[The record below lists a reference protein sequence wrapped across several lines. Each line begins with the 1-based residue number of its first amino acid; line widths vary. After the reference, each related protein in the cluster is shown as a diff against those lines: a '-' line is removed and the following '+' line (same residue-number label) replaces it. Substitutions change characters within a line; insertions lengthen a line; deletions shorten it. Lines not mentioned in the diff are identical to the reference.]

1 MLAFSYDSKLF
12 KFLMARKK
20 EDAHQ
25 FSVKFPK
32 SLLEE
37 IDQICT
43 DNYITRTAWLIK
55 AAIEKLERE
64 RTRGA
69 EDLIAKIANHEK

>member
-1 MLAFSYDSKLF
+1 
-12 KFLMARKK
+12 MAKKK
-20 EDAHQ
+20 EDSHQ

-37 IDQICT
+37 IDQICSA
-43 DNYITRTAWLIK
+43 NYITRTAWIIK

-64 RTRGA
+64 RTKSA
-69 EDLIAKIANHEK
+69 EDLIAKIASHEKQ